1 MFDVFAALQNPS
13 HLAHQVEVH
22 NVRLVDVSPGPDI
35 YQTITVEYQGETRT
49 IVGGGRWHAE
59 SSRRDV
65 GKFGYLVRA
74 IPMSGEDM
82 PAGAC
87 YFRHYLDQSLR
98 RVPELD
104 DLRSTRFANGKV
116 PPTVGWWCESKPTGF
131 LAPPG
136 LIPGDMGQFIPD
148 ETIAV
153 TVRVPPE
160 FVRECR
166 GVQRSPEE
174 VLHGFIGDLAGISN
188 YVSAPRADQFGSNG
202 SDERMYAEQWLNRAY
217 GMDKVDV
224 YELEA
229 KDAEREQRQFEYD
242 DLASLLDDYVAAG
255 GNSDELYKAVQEI
268 VERQENSK
276 AGQDQQS

>member
-22 NVRLVDVSPGPDI
+22 NVRLVDVTSGPDI
-35 YQTITVEYQGETRT
+35 YQTLMVEYQGETRT
-49 IVGGGRWHAE
+49 VIGGSHWHAE

-74 IPMSGEDM
+74 TPMSSENM
-82 PAGAC
+82 PTGTY
-87 YFRHYLDQSLR
+87 YFRDYLDQSLR

-104 DLRSTRFANGKV
+104 DLRGTRFANGKV
-116 PPTVGWWCESKPTGF
+116 PATVGWWCESKPTGF
-131 LAPPG
+131 LAPAG
-136 LIPGDMGQFIPD
+136 LIPGENGLFIPD
-148 ETIAV
+148 ETMAV

-188 YVSAPRADQFGSNG
+188 YVSAPRADQFSSNG
-202 SDERMYAEQWLNRAY
+202 SDERMYAEQWLDRAY

-229 KDAEREQRQFEYD
+229 QDAEHEQRQFEYN

-255 GNSDELYKAVQEI
+255 GNSEELYKAVQEL
-268 VERQENSK
+268 VEKQENEQANK
-276 AGQDQQS
+276 E

>member
-1 MFDVFAALQNPS
+1 MFDVFASLQNPS
-13 HLAHQVEVH
+13 HLAHQVEFH
-22 NVRLVDVSPGPDI
+22 NVRLVDVTPGPDI
-35 YQTITVEYQGETRT
+35 YQTLTVEYQGEIRKV
-49 IVGGGRWHAE
+49 IGGGRWHAE
-59 SSRRDV
+59 LSRRDI

-74 IPMSGEDM
+74 IPMSNENM
-82 PAGAC
+82 PVGAS
-87 YFRHYLDQSLR
+87 YFRDYLDQSLR

-104 DLRSTRFANGKV
+104 DLRGTRFANGKV
-116 PPTVGWWCESKPTGF
+116 PATVGWWCESKPTGF
-131 LAPPG
+131 LAPAG
-136 LIPGDMGQFIPD
+136 LIPGENGQFIPD

-153 TVRVPPE
+153 MVRVPPE

-202 SDERMYAEQWLNRAY
+202 SDERMYAEQWLGRAY

-224 YELEA
+224 YDLEA
-229 KDAEREQRQFEYD
+229 KDAEREQRQSEYD

-255 GNSDELYKAVQEI
+255 GNSDELYNAVQEL
-268 VERQENSK
+268 VEKQERGMAK
-276 AGQDQQS
+276 QH

>member
-13 HLAHQVEVH
+13 HLAHQVELH
-22 NVRLVDVSPGPDI
+22 NVRLADVIPGPDS
-35 YQTITVEYQGETRT
+35 YQTLTVEYQGETRT
-49 IVGGGRWHAE
+49 VIGGGRWNE
-59 SSRRDV
+59 EWSRRDV

-74 IPMSGEDM
+74 TPALDENM

-87 YFRHYLDQSLR
+87 YFRDYPDQSLR

-104 DLRSTRFANGKV
+104 DLRGTRFSNGKV
-116 PPTVGWWCESKPTGF
+116 PATVGWCCESKPTGF
-131 LAPPG
+131 LAPAG
-136 LIPGDMGQFIPD
+136 LIPGEYGQFIPD
-148 ETIAV
+148 ETVSV

-188 YVSAPRADQFGSNG
+188 YVNAPRADQFGSNG
-202 SDERMYAEQWLNRAY
+202 SDERMYAEQWLDRAY

-229 KDAEREQRQFEYD
+229 KDAEREQRQFEYN

-255 GNSDELYKAVQEI
+255 GNSDELYKAVQEL
-268 VERQENSK
+268 VEKQESSK
-276 AGQDQQS
+276 AQQDQ